1 VRKLQVVVVEYLF
14 RRRIELRNERINLAR
29 SLTMSEMRKHLKG
42 CGGIGDANRTEAA
55 LASVFID
62 H

>member
-1 VRKLQVVVVEYLF
+1 
-14 RRRIELRNERINLAR
+14 
-29 SLTMSEMRKHLKG
+29 MSEMRKHLKG